1 MRAVNEK
8 STVEELTLR
17 VADLTARVAELARR
31 LELTERIGGNGHA
44 AQQTAP
50 GIRPA
55 QETIPSEQE
64 ADESESPIEFHTESG
79 FAIVRPWEAGE
90 RGAPADGEYRLRVS
104 DSRGNERDV
113 TVNIS
118 RQLLLETE
126 MHTCGR
132 VQHASR
138 FWICCAERHLA
149 KYVDEHDA
157 FPNGNQLIV
166 ESLDPEEVLSAIRW
180 KKK

>member
-17 VADLTARVAELARR
+17 VAELTARVAELARHI
-31 LELTERIGGNGHA
+31 ELTERDRSNGHA
-44 AQQTAP
+44 AQKTEAA
-50 GIRPA
+50 IRPA
-55 QETIPSEQE
+55 QQTVPSEQE
-64 ADESESPIEFHTESG
+64 ADDSESPIEFHTESG
-79 FAIVRPWEAGE
+79 FAIVRPWESGE
-90 RGAPADGEYRLRVS
+90 RGAPADGEYCLRVS
-104 DSRGNERDV
+104 DWRGNERDV

-126 MHTCGR
+126 MRTRGR

-166 ESLDPEEVLSAIRW
+166 ESLDPEEVLTAVRW